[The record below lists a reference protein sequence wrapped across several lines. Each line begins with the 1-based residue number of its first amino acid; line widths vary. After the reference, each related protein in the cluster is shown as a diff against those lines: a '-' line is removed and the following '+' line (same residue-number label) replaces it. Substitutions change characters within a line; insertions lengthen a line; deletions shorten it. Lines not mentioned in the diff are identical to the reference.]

1 MINLSQNKLYGQ
13 VPRSLAICIRLEIL
27 VFGNNEIEDT
37 VPFCLGDLPKLQV
50 LVLRFNRF
58 HGTIKN
64 LKTNLKFPKLCIMD
78 LSHNGFSGN
87 LPSKLFQNW
96 NAMKMKKAEK
106 LNVTFIYFPSQM
118 TIMYSITIISKGIP
132 ILYWKIQNGIVVVDL
147 SNNKFKGQIPKALG
161 SLCGLKLESLDLP
174 GNLLSGEIPPQ
185 LSQLTFLEF
194 LNVSYNHLTGPIP
207 RGKQF
212 DIFENYSYLR
222 NPGLCGKPLSKSC
235 ENLEASTPPPL
246 SF

>member
-37 VPFCLGDLPKLQV
+37 FPFCLGDLPKLQV

-58 HGTIKN
+58 HGIIKN

-87 LPSKLFQNW
+87 LPSKLECNE
-96 NAMKMKKAEK
+96 NEK
-106 LNVTFIYFPSQM
+106 GRKIILRIQLVKPTTRRLNVTFIYFPSQM

-132 ILYWKIQNGIVVVDL
+132 ILY
-147 SNNKFKGQIPKALG
+147 
-161 SLCGLKLESLDLP
+161 
-174 GNLLSGEIPPQ
+174 
-185 LSQLTFLEF
+185 
-194 LNVSYNHLTGPIP
+194 
-207 RGKQF
+207 
-212 DIFENYSYLR
+212 
-222 NPGLCGKPLSKSC
+222 
-235 ENLEASTPPPL
+235 
-246 SF
+246 